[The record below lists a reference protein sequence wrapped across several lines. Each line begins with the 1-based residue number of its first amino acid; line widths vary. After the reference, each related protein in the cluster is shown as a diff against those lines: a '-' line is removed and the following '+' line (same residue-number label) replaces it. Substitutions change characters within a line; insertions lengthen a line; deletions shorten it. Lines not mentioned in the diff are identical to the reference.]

1 MSEHVVG
8 DGYLEIRHPY
18 MTKETMSNYAF
29 VVYSKIQRETE
40 RNPKFQVKILTT
52 HKKSEA
58 D

>member
-29 VVYSKIQRETE
+29 VVYSKITKGNR
-40 RNPKFQVKILTT
+40 
-52 HKKSEA
+52 KKSKVPGE
-58 D
+58 DLNYTQKK